1 MDPIQPP
8 QSVKRISSGEGLLR
22 LMTPFPASAAR
33 PAYDALASTYD
44 AFTAD
49 YDYER
54 WLTVLHGLAT
64 EHGAQGRRLLD
75 VACGTGRSF
84 EPMLRRGYEVMAC
97 DISPAMV
104 ERAAARLDGSGGTA
118 AVADMRRLPDWGTFD
133 LVTCLDDAV
142 NYLHGEA
149 DLDAAF
155 RSVARVLRPGGFY
168 VFDVNSLTTYRTVF
182 SSTFTVEAD
191 EVVFHWHGEASPGV
205 APRSLCGARLE
216 ISSGSST
223 SVTRHVQRHWP
234 PQVIRERLERAGLEC
249 VAVRGQ
255 ATGVVLSDEADESV
269 HTKVVFVARR
279 RRFVR
284 TPR

>member
-1 MDPIQPP
+1 
-8 QSVKRISSGEGLLR
+8 
-22 LMTPFPASAAR
+22 
-33 PAYDALASTYD
+33 
-44 AFTAD
+44 
-49 YDYER
+49 
-54 WLTVLHGLAT
+54 
-64 EHGAQGRRLLD
+64 
-75 VACGTGRSF
+75 
-84 EPMLRRGYEVMAC
+84 
-97 DISPAMV
+97 
-104 ERAAARLDGSGGTA
+104 
-118 AVADMRRLPDWGTFD
+118 
-133 LVTCLDDAV
+133 LDDAV
-142 NYLHGEA
+142 NYLHTEA

-155 RSVARVLRPGGFY
+155 GSVARALRPGGFY

-191 EVVFHWHGEASPGV
+191 EVVFSWHGEASPAV

-216 ISSGSST
+216 ISSASST

-234 PQVIRERLERAGLEC
+234 PHVVRTRLERAGLEC

-255 ATGVVLSDEADESV
+255 ATGAVLSDRVDESV

>member
-1 MDPIQPP
+1 
-8 QSVKRISSGEGLLR
+8 
-22 LMTPFPASAAR
+22 MTPFHAPTAR

-44 AFTAD
+44 TFTAD

-54 WLTVLHGLAT
+54 WLSVLHGLAL
-64 EHGAQGRRLLD
+64 EHGARGRRLLD

-84 EPMLRRGYEVMAC
+84 EPMLRRGYEVTAC

-104 ERAAARLDGSGGTA
+104 ERAAVRLEASGGTA

-142 NYLHGEA
+142 NYLHSEV

-155 RSVARVLRPGGFY
+155 GSVARALRPGGLY

-191 EVVFHWHGEASPGV
+191 DVVFHWHGDATPTV

-216 ISSGSST
+216 ISSAGST
-223 SVTRHVQRHWP
+223 SVTRHLQRHWP
-234 PQVIRERLERAGLEC
+234 WPVVVKRLSAAGLDC

-255 ATGVVLSDEADESV
+255 ATGALLSDRPDENV
-269 HTKVVFVARR
+269 HTKVVFIARR
-279 RRFVR
+279 RRFAR
-284 TPR
+284 TTPDEGGEPC